1 MFIGTSLITTL
12 TGLTYTLTGLT
23 QPAYS
28 FSVKAKDAAG
38 NISASSNKAN
48 LTTAAPAVD
57 TNSNGSNQLN
67 SLWNHFYNN

>member
-1 MFIGTSLITTL
+1 VTGYNVYNGTSLITTL

-23 QPAYS
+23 ASTAYS

-48 LTTAAPAVD
+48 LTTAAPLS
-57 TNSNGSNQLN
+57 TPTLQRLQPT
-67 SLWNHFYNN
+67 